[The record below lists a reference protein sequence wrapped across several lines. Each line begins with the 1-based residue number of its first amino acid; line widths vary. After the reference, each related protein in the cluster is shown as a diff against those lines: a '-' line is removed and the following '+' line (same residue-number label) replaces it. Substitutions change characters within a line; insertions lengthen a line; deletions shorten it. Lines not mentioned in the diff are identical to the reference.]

1 MEEAGLLEDINQPEL
16 AGEVK
21 ETGQMEK
28 KTDTGQ
34 ENPKQGDMLAH
45 QAQEHEDEALEVAW
59 IESSADIDQ
68 GRDMLLS
75 AQKDAEQEDTDQ
87 WQTDIDQADET
98 RQSEAMDRGQLDE
111 ITQLERQI
119 KDTGQTETLSQIQDI
134 GHTLDN
140 MDLIQTLPSLGI
152 SLEHLAFSSMIRFV
166 SS

>member
-1 MEEAGLLEDINQPEL
+1 
-16 AGEVK
+16 
-21 ETGQMEK
+21 
-28 KTDTGQ
+28 
-34 ENPKQGDMLAH
+34 
-45 QAQEHEDEALEVAW
+45 
-59 IESSADIDQ
+59 
-68 GRDMLLS
+68 MLLS